1 MSACSGVVTYGG
13 LPIHY
18 EVFYVSRKTLE
29 IAVHPDSRVVVK
41 APNGTSCEAIESRLK
56 KRARWIRKQQAYFQ
70 QFAPRTPPRQY
81 VGGETHCY
89 LGRQYRLKLSEGREE
104 DVKLIRGH
112 FWVTSQ
118 DRSDAAQVKEL
129 MWSWYTQRA
138 HEKYTESFERCW
150 PNFERQG
157 LPRPQLKIRRM
168 KTRWGSLSQK
178 GTLTLNVSLIQAP
191 RDCIDYVITHE
202 LCHLK
207 HHDHSPAFY
216 RLLEKVMPDW
226 EKRKHKL
233 ELALI

>member
-1 MSACSGVVTYGG
+1 M
-13 LPIHY
+13 
-18 EVFYVSRKTLE
+18 
-29 IAVHPDSRVVVK
+29 
-41 APNGTSCEAIESRLK
+41 
-56 KRARWIRKQQAYFQ
+56 
-70 QFAPRTPPRQY
+70 
-81 VGGETHCY
+81 
-89 LGRQYRLKLSEGREE
+89 
-104 DVKLIRGH
+104 
-112 FWVTSQ
+112 
-118 DRSDAAQVKEL
+118 L

-138 HEKYTESFERCW
+138 HEKYAESFERCW

-168 KTRWGSLSQK
+168 KTRWGSLSQR